1 MSYDEHLISMAGWDG
16 EADVLGEIEARAQ
29 AATEGPW
36 EPEPTRAGDYMPY
49 YGVKSLAKGWNVVHA
64 RVDWEGFGHGSRQAD
79 AEFIAHAREDIPAL
93 LAMVREQR
101 ARLDAATAI
110 LDEWASYKPFP
121 DADDDQRWYSLGKGH
136 AADAVRA
143 AITRDAS

>member
-1 MSYDEHLISMAGWDG
+1 MSDYNEHLISMAGGDG
-16 EADVLGEIEARAQ
+16 ELDLAVIEARAT
-29 AATEGPW
+29 AATDGPW

-79 AEFIAHAREDIPAL
+79 AEFIAHARADVPAL

-101 ARLDAATAI
+101 AVLDAVQK
-110 LDEWASYKPFP
+110 LM
-121 DADDDQRWYSLGKGH
+121 Q
-136 AADAVRA
+136 AAWDGQTYVLPGGYPSRPVEAFDLRA
-143 AITRDAS
+143 ALATPEQS